1 MVKELELDPL
11 AEVWVFLDNDQ
22 SVHASLPFTPVT
34 SVDDALFQT
43 SGVTNL
49 TPATIEYCI
58 IVGAS
63 LARYYLRRGRAVGLV
78 TGGEPIEV
86 LPPDRGGRQLGKI
99 LEALALL
106 STESDLPFS
115 SLVAGQARYIPRG
128 STIVLISP
136 SVRKELGLIV
146 DQVSRLGLRPVVV
159 LIDAESFGGS
169 VGTKEQAAIISSMGI
184 PVTTITNGDDIGEVL
199 SSGSA
204 LGDMTTLIGKTTA
217 IL

>member
-1 MVKELELDPL
+1 
-11 AEVWVFLDNDQ
+11 
-22 SVHASLPFTPVT
+22 
-34 SVDDALFQT
+34 
-43 SGVTNL
+43 
-49 TPATIEYCI
+49 
-58 IVGAS
+58 
-63 LARYYLRRGRAVGLV
+63 LRRGRAVGLV

-128 STIVLISP
+128 ST
-136 SVRKELGLIV
+136 
-146 DQVSRLGLRPVVV
+146 
-159 LIDAESFGGS
+159 GS